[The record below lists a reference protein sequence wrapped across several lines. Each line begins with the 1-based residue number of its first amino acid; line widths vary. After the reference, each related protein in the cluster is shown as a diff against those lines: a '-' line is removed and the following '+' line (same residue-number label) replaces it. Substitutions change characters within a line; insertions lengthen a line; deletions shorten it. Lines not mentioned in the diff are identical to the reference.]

1 MPEVVFGSAA
11 MAALLAIAAWAGGS
25 SSPRTVAH
33 RPPTR
38 IW

>member
-25 SSPRTVAH
+25 PAQHTFNP